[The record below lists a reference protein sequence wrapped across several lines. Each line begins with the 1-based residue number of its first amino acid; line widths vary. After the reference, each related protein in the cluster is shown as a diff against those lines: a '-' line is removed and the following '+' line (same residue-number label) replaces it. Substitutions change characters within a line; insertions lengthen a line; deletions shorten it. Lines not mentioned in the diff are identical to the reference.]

1 MTTMFF
7 IHPLNGRSPTPREPK
22 GTAVEG
28 LPWGTP
34 TGKEVERLLDTV
46 QEAIEGTLVCR
57 SEAIGL
63 LIECHMM
70 LHRCCGAI
78 APLALAGGKEG

>member
-34 TGKEVERLLDTV
+34 TGAEVERLLDTV